1 MIKKVLVANRGEI
14 ACRIIK
20 TLSRLG
26 IESSVVFSRE
36 DEGSLAVEMADKS
49 FLLKDPENKSQ
60 EYLDINQIIKIAKQ
74 NGIDAVHPGYG
85 FLSENASFAKD
96 IEKNGIKFI
105 GPPAKAIEIMGDKI
119 TSKLQAKNCGVSTIP
134 GVDEEILNLTD
145 AQKVVEKIEFP
156 IMVKAS
162 AGGGGK
168 GMRVVR
174 SLEEL
179 ADSFHSAKNEARSS
193 FGDDRIFIEKF
204 VEKPHHIEI
213 QILGDQL
220 GNFIHLGERDCSIQ
234 RRNQKIIEECPS
246 PFINDHI
253 RNAMAA
259 QAIEL
264 ARSVNYF
271 SAGTVE
277 FIVDSQKNFYFLEMN
292 TRLQV
297 EHPVTELTTG
307 VDIVEEMINIASG
320 KKLELK
326 QRDIA
331 LKGSALEAR
340 IYAEDPSKDFMPS
353 VGRLTRYIPPKEY
366 VSDNKVIRND
376 TGVFEGS
383 NISYKYDPMI
393 SKLCVWTPTREQSI
407 RMLHNALAEFCIDGI
422 KNNLGFLSDVIS
434 KSEFKKGEFTTNFL
448 ADQYPD
454 GIGDHNLNDE
464 DSGCLAAA
472 GLALSR
478 FSELNKE
485 LEEISEL
492 DKGDQHIESYS
503 VHLNEM
509 SLTFSWY
516 FKDGLHVI
524 TSHEKKEYLVELNSI
539 NYAGFTK
546 VKVNSRVM
554 RLWLSKETD
563 GFSIKWNG
571 YQSKLKV
578 FTPFVSKML
587 DFLPSKRE
595 LPSSPILMSPM
606 PGLLVDLDV
615 GVGDKVQ
622 LGQRLCTLEAMK
634 MENVLYAERAG
645 KIKQVYRKK
654 GDILS
659 DGDKIL
665 EYE

>member
-1 MIKKVLVANRGEI
+1 MYKR
-14 ACRIIK
+14 
-20 TLSRLG
+20 
-26 IESSVVFSRE
+26 
-36 DEGSLAVEMADKS
+36 
-49 FLLKDPENKSQ
+49 Q
-60 EYLDINQIIKIAKQ
+60 
-74 NGIDAVHPGYG
+74 
-85 FLSENASFAKD
+85 
-96 IEKNGIKFI
+96 
-105 GPPAKAIEIMGDKI
+105 
-119 TSKLQAKNCGVSTIP
+119 
-134 GVDEEILNLTD
+134 
-145 AQKVVEKIEFP
+145 
-156 IMVKAS
+156 
-162 AGGGGK
+162 
-168 GMRVVR
+168 
-174 SLEEL
+174 
-179 ADSFHSAKNEARSS
+179 
-193 FGDDRIFIEKF
+193 
-204 VEKPHHIEI
+204 
-213 QILGDQL
+213 
-220 GNFIHLGERDCSIQ
+220 
-234 RRNQKIIEECPS
+234 
-246 PFINDHI
+246 
-253 RNAMAA
+253 
-259 QAIEL
+259 
-264 ARSVNYF
+264 
-271 SAGTVE
+271 
-277 FIVDSQKNFYFLEMN
+277 VDSQKNFYFLEMN

-353 VGRLTRYIPPKEY
+353 VGRLTRYVPPKEY

-464 DSGCLAAA
+464 DPGCLAAA

-539 NYAGFTK
+539 CLLYTSPSPRDK
-546 VKVNSRVM
+546 RQSR
-554 RLWLSKETD
+554 
-563 GFSIKWNG
+563 
-571 YQSKLKV
+571 
-578 FTPFVSKML
+578 
-587 DFLPSKRE
+587 
-595 LPSSPILMSPM
+595 M
-606 PGLLVDLDV
+606 PACG
-615 GVGDKVQ
+615 
-622 LGQRLCTLEAMK
+622 
-634 MENVLYAERAG
+634 
-645 KIKQVYRKK
+645 
-654 GDILS
+654 
-659 DGDKIL
+659 
-665 EYE
+665 

>member
-1 MIKKVLVANRGEI
+1 M
-14 ACRIIK
+14 
-20 TLSRLG
+20 
-26 IESSVVFSRE
+26 
-36 DEGSLAVEMADKS
+36 
-49 FLLKDPENKSQ
+49 
-60 EYLDINQIIKIAKQ
+60 
-74 NGIDAVHPGYG
+74 
-85 FLSENASFAKD
+85 
-96 IEKNGIKFI
+96 
-105 GPPAKAIEIMGDKI
+105 
-119 TSKLQAKNCGVSTIP
+119 
-134 GVDEEILNLTD
+134 
-145 AQKVVEKIEFP
+145 
-156 IMVKAS
+156 
-162 AGGGGK
+162 
-168 GMRVVR
+168 
-174 SLEEL
+174 
-179 ADSFHSAKNEARSS
+179 
-193 FGDDRIFIEKF
+193 
-204 VEKPHHIEI
+204 
-213 QILGDQL
+213 
-220 GNFIHLGERDCSIQ
+220 
-234 RRNQKIIEECPS
+234 
-246 PFINDHI
+246 
-253 RNAMAA
+253 
-259 QAIEL
+259 
-264 ARSVNYF
+264 
-271 SAGTVE
+271 
-277 FIVDSQKNFYFLEMN
+277 
-292 TRLQV
+292 
-297 EHPVTELTTG
+297 
-307 VDIVEEMINIASG
+307 
-320 KKLELK
+320 
-326 QRDIA
+326 
-331 LKGSALEAR
+331 
-340 IYAEDPSKDFMPS
+340 
-353 VGRLTRYIPPKEY
+353 
-366 VSDNKVIRND
+366 
-376 TGVFEGS
+376 
-383 NISYKYDPMI
+383 
-393 SKLCVWTPTREQSI
+393 
-407 RMLHNALAEFCIDGI
+407 
-422 KNNLGFLSDVIS
+422 
-434 KSEFKKGEFTTNFL
+434 

-472 GLALSR
+472 GIALSR